1 MIRFR
6 AEVLGVT
13 QLDRALTRLTA
24 RASNLT
30 VPFEKVGED
39 LRDQL
44 KERFDAEGYG
54 WEKLSTR
61 SVNNTASYAAR
72 KAKQYPGKTILRR
85 KDRMYKSLVRKNAP
99 GNVSR
104 VRPMEAEFGTTVPYA
119 RHHQTGT
126 GTMPAREIFR
136 LREQDK
142 RQITKTLHAYLMMQA
157 QEIGFEA
164 KAA

>member
-1 MIRFR
+1 MIRFT

-13 QLDRALTRLTA
+13 QLDRSLTRLSA

-54 WEKLSTR
+54 WQKLSTR
-61 SVNNTASYAAR
+61 YAAQKAR
-72 KAKQYPGKTILRR
+72 KYPGKTILRR
-85 KDRMYKSLVRKNAP
+85 TDRMYTSLVRKNAP

-104 VRPMEAEFGTTVPYA
+104 VSARQAEFGTTVPYA

-126 GTMPAREIFR
+126 AIMPAREIFR

-164 KAA
+164 RAA

>member
-1 MIRFR
+1 MIRITG
-6 AEVLGVT
+6 EVLGVT
-13 QLDRALTRLTA
+13 QFDRALSRLTA
-24 RASNLT
+24 RASNLV

-61 SVNNTASYAAR
+61 SAAWKEKR
-72 KAKQYPGKTILRR
+72 YPGKTILRR
-85 KDRMYKSLVRKNAP
+85 TDRMYNSLVRKNAP

-104 VRPMEAEFGTTVPYA
+104 VRPLEAEFGTTVSYA

-126 GTMPAREIFR
+126 ANMPAREIFQ

-142 RQITKTLHAYLMMQA
+142 RQITKTLHTYLMMQA
-157 QEIGFEA
+157 EEAGFEA
-164 KAA
+164 RAA

>member
-1 MIRFR
+1 MIRFH

-13 QLDRALTRLTA
+13 QLDRSLTRLSA
-24 RASNLT
+24 RSSNLT
-30 VPFEKVGED
+30 VPFEKTGED
-39 LRDQL
+39 VRDQL

-54 WEKLSTR
+54 WQKLSTR
-61 SVNNTASYAAR
+61 SAAQ

-85 KDRMYKSLVRKNAP
+85 TDRMYASLVRKNAP

-126 GTMPAREIFR
+126 ATMSAREIFR
-136 LREQDK
+136 LREQEK
-142 RQITKTLHAYLMMQA
+142 RQITKTLHTYLMMQA

>member
-1 MIRFR
+1 MIRFH

-13 QLDRALTRLTA
+13 QLDRALSRLSA
-24 RASNLT
+24 RASNLS

-54 WEKLSTR
+54 WQKLSTR
-61 SVNNTASYAAR
+61 YAAR
-72 KAKQYPGKTILRR
+72 KAKQFPGKTILRR
-85 KDRMYKSLVRKNAP
+85 TDRMYNSLVRKNAP
-99 GNVSR
+99 GNVSQ
-104 VRPMEAEFGTTVPYA
+104 VRAMDAAFGTSVSYA

-126 GTMPAREIFR
+126 GQMSAREIFR

-142 RQITKTLHAYLMMQA
+142 RQITKTLHTYLMMRA

-164 KAA
+164 RAA

>member
-1 MIRFR
+1 MIRFTGD
-6 AEVLGVT
+6 VLGVT
-13 QLDRALTRLTA
+13 QLDRALTRLSA
-24 RASNLT
+24 RASSLT

-44 KERFDAEGYG
+44 KERFDAEGFG
-54 WEKLSTR
+54 WQKLSTR
-61 SVNNTASYAAR
+61 YAAR

-85 KDRMYKSLVRKNAP
+85 TDRMYTSLVRKNAP

-126 GTMPAREIFR
+126 TIMPAREIFR

-142 RQITKTLHAYLMMQA
+142 RQITKTLHTYLMMQA

-164 KAA
+164 RAA